1 MAEQDSR
8 VKEKE
13 EQKETQETKAQKK
26 KRASTSKTQKKLAE
40 LEAKLSRLEEEN
52 AQLKEQNLRKIAEFE
67 NYKRRTEKEFL
78 AHLEFANEELIKD
91 LLPVLDDFERFLEH
105 AGEET
110 AQNGTSLKEGV
121 TLIYK
126 KMMGILQKKGLKAM
140 ESIGTEFDA
149 EKHEALMQVE
159 SDTHD
164 SGYIVDEHLKGYLLN
179 DKVIRHSQVL
189 VAK

>member
-1 MAEQDSR
+1 MAEKEQDI
-8 VKEKE
+8 K
-13 EQKETQETKAQKK
+13 EQKETSEAKAQKK
-26 KRASTSKTQKKLAE
+26 KRTSSSKTQKKLAE
-40 LEAKLSRLEEEN
+40 LQAEVAKLKEEN

-67 NYKRRTEKEFL
+67 NFKRRTEKEFL
-78 AHLEFANEELIKD
+78 AHLEYANEELIKE

-105 AGEET
+105 AGEEN

-121 TLIYK
+121 ELIYK
-126 KMMGILQKKGLKAM
+126 KMFGILQKKGLKVM
-140 ESIGTEFDA
+140 ESVGTEFDA
-149 EKHEALMQVE
+149 DKHEALMQVE
-159 SDTHD
+159 SDKHD